1 MEEASG
7 YPPRGSSDGS
17 AGSGTAARIGEE
29 RAARILERA
38 AALDAKRNSEIE
50 LDQLREAAEA
60 AGISR
65 EAFDEAMEE
74 QDDLSEPSPR
84 ALPPNLPWRG
94 PALPSVTPGAY
105 AHYTALLRDVLGD
118 DGEVRMVEDRIEWE
132 NDEGVIVSIAPSGVR
147 MTAAVSAAGRLRAR
161 LLTVSLS
168 ILPVFSFFFLIG
180 VEEEEALLAAMG
192 ALCAWVAAVGGTWFQ
207 YRRERKALKKKVE
220 RIRRQLQHLLGP
232 GGPQRI

>member
-1 MEEASG
+1 MEETSG
-7 YPPRGSSDGS
+7 YPPRGPSEGS

-74 QDDLSEPSPR
+74 QEELPDPGAR
-84 ALPPNLPWRG
+84 ALPPGLAWRG
-94 PALPSVTPGAY
+94 QAIPSVSPAAF

-118 DGEVRMVEDRIEWE
+118 DGQVRMVEDRIEWE
-132 NDEGVIVSIAPSGVR
+132 DDEGVIVSVAPSGTRV
-147 MTAAVSAAGRLRAR
+147 TAAVSAAGRLRAR

-192 ALCAWVAAVGGTWFQ
+192 AFFAWVAAAGATWFQ